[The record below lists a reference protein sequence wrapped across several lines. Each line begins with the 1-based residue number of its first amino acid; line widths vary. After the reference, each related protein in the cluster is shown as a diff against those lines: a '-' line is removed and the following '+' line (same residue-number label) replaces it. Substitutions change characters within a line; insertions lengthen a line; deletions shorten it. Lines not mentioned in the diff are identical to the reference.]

1 MTEKEA
7 LTVYIVPLKNIPN
20 QQLALR
26 VDGADFDITIK
37 YAGGLSPVAD
47 LGGSGGQRPP
57 SDKEAR
63 GCMLFSLRRD
73 GQAIVDSVRCAPMIP
88 LIPYA
93 YLEGDAGNFCF
104 TTQDDA
110 YAHYSRFGGQDI
122 LHYMTAAEL
131 AAIRAGLAGEDV

>member
-1 MTEKEA
+1 
-7 LTVYIVPLKNIPN
+7 VYIVPLQSSPN

-26 VDGADFDITIK
+26 IDGANFDITI
-37 YAGGLSPVAD
+37 
-47 LGGSGGQRPP
+47 
-57 SDKEAR
+57 KEAR

-88 LIPYA
+88 LIPYE